1 MSIRKVVLLLSTA
14 LALIVAAL
22 AVPTASAAPAPQAA
36 PSAPSGVQPKV
47 QTKAVTYAPVT
58 IPAAVEGGD
67 HGHTGN
73 VFSLGVQT
81 PCTDCFITKIS
92 PDLVYADGSN
102 ANVDTGP
109 MVHHF
114 VMYNQLRRDPLCG
127 GNITNP
133 SFFLG
138 ERFMAAGN
146 ERTVLPS
153 PEGYGYY
160 VEPNARWNM
169 IADYMNHAYEPKTV
183 FVKITWDFVPA
194 AGANLKKLQPLWLSI
209 PECFPLDT
217 YVVQPGRT
225 TATFN
230 WSSSLSGKIVG
241 TGGHL
246 HNSGQNIK
254 LSNAT
259 TGQQVC
265 DSKAGY
271 GESPEYINVHGGK
284 ELSSMSICVG
294 SQGVGQVKAGET
306 LRIES
311 TYDAKEMISDAMG
324 IMMVFLEAQ

>member
-1 MSIRKVVLLLSTA
+1 MSMRKVVLLLSTA

-22 AVPTASAAPAPQAA
+22 AVPTASAAAAPQAA
-36 PSAPSGVQPKV
+36 LPAAT

-58 IPAAVEGGD
+58 IPAAVEGGE

-73 VFSLGVQT
+73 VFSFGVEA
-81 PCTDCFITKIS
+81 PCKDCYITKIS

-114 VMYNQLRRDPLCG
+114 VMFNQNRQDPLCG
-127 GNITNP
+127 GNMTNP

-146 ERTVLPS
+146 ERTVLSS

-169 IADYMNHAYEPKTV
+169 IADYMSHAYEPKQV

-194 AGANLKKLQPLWLSI
+194 AGSNLKKLQPLWLSI
-209 PECFPLDT
+209 PECYPPDT

-230 WSSSLSGKIVG
+230 WRSSLSGKVVG

-259 TGQQVC
+259 TGQQMC
-265 DSKAGY
+265 DSQAKY
-271 GESPEYINVHGGK
+271 GETPEYINIHGGK
-284 ELSSMSICVG
+284 ELSSMSVCVG
-294 SQGVGQVKAGET
+294 SHGGVGEVKAGET

-311 TYDAKEMISDAMG
+311 TYDAKETIPDAMG
-324 IMMVFLEAQ
+324 IVMVFLETQ